1 MPDCSYPI
9 LRYQKTFKREVEV
22 ENWIKKYD
30 EEMGEKQVNLT
41 FCATCIISIHVCIVC
56 DYCQDELEML
66 EEQFTEEKKQ
76 LKDLEEK
83 LAVVFHLLITL
94 HIVPINKQH

>member
-1 MPDCSYPI
+1 MHKMY
-9 LRYQKTFKREVEV
+9 LY
-22 ENWIKKYD
+22 
-30 EEMGEKQVNLT
+30 
-41 FCATCIISIHVCIVC
+41 
-56 DYCQDELEML
+56 YCQDELEML

-83 LAVVFHLLITL
+83 LAVVFYLLITL

>member
-1 MPDCSYPI
+1 
-9 LRYQKTFKREVEV
+9 
-22 ENWIKKYD
+22 
-30 EEMGEKQVNLT
+30 
-41 FCATCIISIHVCIVC
+41 
-56 DYCQDELEML
+56 ML

-94 HIVPINKQH
+94 HIFPLANSYVSLSEPSFK